1 MKIDRQRI
9 YKKFGGRCA
18 YCGQPIEFKHMQ
30 VDHYWP
36 QFLAHQQPGVDNNRF
51 ENLMPSCHKCNN
63 HKHGMRPETWRSELQ
78 RQVSM
83 LRKNSQFDRALRF
96 NQIAVDEKPVRFYFE
111 QYEDA
116 PQDIKER
123 AVQQC
128 PCCGEEMECVCNNWK
143 CDMSSEVGPQ

>member
-1 MKIDRQRI
+1 MKINRQKI
-9 YKKFGGRCA
+9 YEKYGGRCA
-18 YCGQPIEFKHMQ
+18 YCGLSIEFKRMQ

-36 QFLAHQQPGVDNNRF
+36 QFLAHHQKELDNNRF

-78 RQVSM
+78 RQVAM

-96 NQIAVDEKPVRFYFE
+96 NQIVVDEKPVRFYFE

-116 PQDIKER
+116 PQNIKER
-123 AVQQC
+123 AVQPTTAQL
-128 PCCGEEMECVCNNWK
+128 CNGQ
-143 CDMSSEVGPQ
+143 STAA